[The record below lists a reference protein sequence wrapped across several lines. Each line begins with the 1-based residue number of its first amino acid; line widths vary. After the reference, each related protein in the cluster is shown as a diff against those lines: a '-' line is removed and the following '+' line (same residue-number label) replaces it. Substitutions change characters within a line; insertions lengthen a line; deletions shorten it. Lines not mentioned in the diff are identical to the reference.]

1 MKYIMLYLL
10 HPYKKRYTL
19 ATHNDIEY
27 HLYFNV
33 SKVYL
38 AYLLRKDQKYTF
50 WTNRNKFLEF
60 IRHLETSIIPKFEVF
75 RSI

>member
-1 MKYIMLYLL
+1 MSPPIHCALL
-10 HPYKKRYTL
+10 KFNEIYYVVSFTPIKKRYTL
-19 ATHNDIEY
+19 ATRNDIEY

-50 WTNRNKFLEF
+50 RTILSF
-60 IRHLETSIIPKFEVF
+60 ITYPF
-75 RSI
+75 

>member
-19 ATHNDIEY
+19 ATYNDIEY
-27 HLYFNV
+27 HLHFNV

-50 WTNRNKFLEF
+50 RTILSFYNLL
-60 IRHLETSIIPKFEVF
+60 ILSLTYLYYIYY
-75 RSI
+75 

>member
-10 HPYKKRYTL
+10 HLYKKRYTL
-19 ATHNDIEY
+19 ATYNDIEY

-50 WTNRNKFLEF
+50 RTILSFYNLLVLNLKQLYF
-60 IRHLETSIIPKFEVF
+60 KYY
-75 RSI
+75 

>member
-1 MKYIMLYLL
+1 MLYLL

-50 WTNRNKFLEF
+50 RTILSF
-60 IRHLETSIIPKFEVF
+60 ITH
-75 RSI
+75 